1 MTRTDFSMPLH
12 TWPEKKKKNA
22 SQIYS
27 KFIKSILGCIFVDQP
42 EVLDS
47 PFIMYRTCDQL
58 QYVSVCQI
66 TNYNRYY
73 VYIV

>member
-1 MTRTDFSMPLH
+1 MTCTDFSKPLQ
-12 TWPEKKKKNA
+12 TWPEKKKKNS

-27 KFIKSILGCIFVDQP
+27 MFIKSSLGCIFVDQP
-42 EVLDS
+42 VLDS
-47 PFIMYRTCDQL
+47 RLMMYRTSDQL

-66 TNYNRYY
+66 TNYNSYY